1 MQKKQQSF
9 FFSFI
14 AIILTFSRSL
24 SATVAEPSNNSLFI
38 LLNADY
44 GSKGSQEENKCW
56 NDDLKDYIQSKVV
69 GLKGHV
75 YCATYDMS
83 QMSPVAYANELAVS
97 NENILTKALDY
108 WYNNTDNPVIQS
120 YKKEGWSFA
129 RLKKDR
135 KDLLPLRYVIIAN
148 GASGLAVR
156 EYIQGSQYEGEIS
169 NVLFFNTPHEGTGFA
184 DQALFSKKP
193 KAIEK
198 KQSASSIAALIPLA
212 LTAYVAGG
220 IDGLRDVMI
229 SLAKD
234 AVIGMAT
241 SFAQDAQKALNQAYF
256 VNLGVDNPSL
266 WYLTQDADE
275 DDPT

>member
-75 YCATYDMS
+75 DCATYDMS

-198 KQSASSIAALIPLA
+198 KQSASSIAALIL
-212 LTAYVAGG
+212 
-220 IDGLRDVMI
+220 
-229 SLAKD
+229 
-234 AVIGMAT
+234 
-241 SFAQDAQKALNQAYF
+241 
-256 VNLGVDNPSL
+256 PS
-266 WYLTQDADE
+266 
-275 DDPT
+275 P